1 MADDANVRRRF
12 ATARGAV
19 ALAVCV
25 GVLCELSITF
35 TRQPG
40 GLSNLWPASGIVA
53 GVLLTTPRSRWNVYI
68 VAALFANVVVRL
80 LHIDAWYSSF
90 VLGAA
95 STFDAVAVAYIVR
108 RFAGNVFDVSKVV
121 RISKLATGSTL
132 AACAA
137 SALISS
143 ATLAIFRGGDF
154 LPLFVT
160 WFSVHSIGMVIFAT
174 LTAIARAQGVRV
186 FGRPGKRTELFL
198 QVLLV
203 TVTSVAVFAQSRYPL
218 LFVVLPVTLLTAFR
232 FRFNGFVLSTSIVSI
247 VALVGTLSGHGP
259 LMLSVDATPAERT
272 FVLQLFIGCICAL
285 TLPVAIVLTQ
295 RQWLERRL
303 AKSENEYRMLAE
315 YSRDLVVRIDSQ
327 GRRKY
332 VSPSASE
339 ILGWDLAELREE
351 RWDLIH
357 VDDRASLMVAMAKL
371 RVEGGSSTVVYR
383 VQHRDGRYI
392 WIEAHARLIPT
403 TESGQPADI
412 IYAGRDI
419 SRRVKAEQDLARNQR
434 RLRAIADNTPALVI
448 HIDTEERYTFA
459 NAYAGK
465 MLGANPASLIGRSL
479 RDVGGEKVY
488 AEIKPYIDTVL
499 RGEMVTF
506 ETQRDYSGGHQF
518 YQCTYLPDRAPDGEL
533 VGFYAMVFDIS
544 NMKLAEHKLEKL
556 ARHDSLTGLANRF
569 QFNERAQLAIA
580 RRQRH
585 PAPIALL
592 YLDIDHFKQINDTLG
607 HAAGD
612 AILVEFA
619 RRLTDCVRDTD
630 LVARLGGDE
639 FVVLIEDID
648 SPIIAQNIAR
658 KLIDQLSSGISI
670 DGRLVS
676 VTTSIGIA
684 FRSWTISSADQ
695 LMKFADEALYEAKA
709 AGRNTFRVAK

>member
-1 MADDANVRRRF
+1 MADDAEVRTRF

-53 GVLLTTPRSRWNVYI
+53 GVLLTTTRSRWNVYI
-68 VAALFANVVVRL
+68 VASLLANIGVRL
-80 LHIDAWYSSF
+80 LHVDSWYSPL

-95 STFDAVAVAYIVR
+95 STFDAVAVAYVLR
-108 RFAGNVFDVSKVV
+108 RFADDIFDVSNIV
-121 RISKLATGSTL
+121 RISKLATGTTL

-154 LPLFVT
+154 FPLFAT

-174 LTAIARAQGVRV
+174 LTVVARAQGVRV
-186 FGRPGKRTELFL
+186 IGRPGQRLEL
-198 QVLLV
+198 VLHVLIV
-203 TVTSVAVFAQSRYPL
+203 MLTSIVVFAQSRYPL
-218 LFVVLPVTLLTAFR
+218 LFVILPVTLLTAFR
-232 FRFNGFVLSTSIVSI
+232 YRFNGFVLSTSIVSI

-259 LMLSVDATPAERT
+259 LMLSVDASPAERT

-303 AKSENEYRMLAE
+303 AESESEYRMLAE
-315 YSRDLVVRIDSQ
+315 YSRDLVVRIDAQ
-327 GRRKY
+327 GKRKY
-332 VSPSASE
+332 ISPSASE
-339 ILGWDLAELREE
+339 ILGWDIGELREE

-403 TESGQPADI
+403 ADPGQPADI

-419 SRRVKAEQDLARNQR
+419 SRRIKAEQDLARNQR
-434 RLRAIADNTPALVI
+434 RLRAIADNTPAFVI
-448 HIDTEERYTFA
+448 HIDTDERYTFA

-465 MLGANPASLIGRSL
+465 MLGVHPGTLIGRSL
-479 RDVGGEKVY
+479 RDIGGEKAY
-488 AEIKPYIDTVL
+488 AEIKPHIDAVM
-499 RGEMVTF
+499 RGETVTF
-506 ETQRDYSGGHQF
+506 ETERDFAGGHQF
-518 YQCTYLPDRAPDGEL
+518 YQCTYVPDRAPDGEL

-544 NMKLAEHKLEKL
+544 NLKIAEHKLEKL

-569 QFNERAQLAIA
+569 QFNERTELAIA
-580 RRQRH
+580 RRLRH
-585 PAPIALL
+585 PEPIALL

-619 RRLTDCVRDTD
+619 RRLSDCVRDTD

-658 KLIDQLSSGISI
+658 KLIERLSTGILI
-670 DGRLVS
+670 DGRSVS

-695 LMKFADEALYEAKA
+695 LLKFADEALYEAKA
-709 AGRNTFRVAK
+709 AGRNTFRIAK

>member
-1 MADDANVRRRF
+1 MADDAEVRTRL
-12 ATARGAV
+12 ATARGAL

-25 GVLCELSITF
+25 GVLCEVSISF

-40 GLSNLWPASGIVA
+40 GLSNLWPASGVIA
-53 GVLLTTPRSRWNVYI
+53 GVLLTTPRARWNVYI
-68 VAALFANVVVRL
+68 VASLLANVLVRL
-80 LHIDAWYSSF
+80 FHIDAWYTPL

-95 STFDAVAVAYIVR
+95 STFDAVAVAYVVR
-108 RFAGNVFDVSKVV
+108 RFAGDVFDVSQIV
-121 RISKLATGSTL
+121 RVSKLATGSTI

-143 ATLAIFRGGDF
+143 ATLAIFRGGNF
-154 LPLFVT
+154 FPLFLT
-160 WFSVHSIGMVIFAT
+160 WFSVHTIGMVIFAT
-174 LTAIARAQGVRV
+174 LTAVARVQGIRV
-186 FGRPGKRTELFL
+186 FGWPGQRTELVL
-198 QVLLV
+198 QMLLV
-203 TVTSVAVFAQSRYPL
+203 TVTSAAVFAQSRYPL
-218 LFVVLPVTLLTAFR
+218 LFVILPITLLTAFR
-232 FRFNGFVLSTSIVSI
+232 YRFNGFVLSTSIVSI

-303 AKSENEYRMLAE
+303 ANSESEYRMLAE
-315 YSRDLVVRIDSQ
+315 YSRDLVVRIDWQ

-332 VSPSASE
+332 ISPSASE
-339 ILGWDLAELREE
+339 MLGWEIDELREE

-371 RVEGGSSTVVYR
+371 RVEGGSSTMVYR
-383 VQHRDGRYI
+383 VQHRNGRYI
-392 WIEAHARLIPT
+392 WIEAHARLVPST
-403 TESGQPADI
+403 DGQPADI
-412 IYAGRDI
+412 IYSGRDI
-419 SRRVKAEQDLARNQR
+419 SRRIKAEQDLARNQR
-434 RLRAIADNTPALVI
+434 RLRAIADNTPAFVL
-448 HIDTEERYTFA
+448 HIDTDERYTFA
-459 NAYAGK
+459 NAYAGRT
-465 MLGANPASLIGRSL
+465 LGVNPASLIGRSL

-488 AEIKPYIDTVL
+488 AEIKPYIDAVL
-499 RGEMVTF
+499 RGETVTF
-506 ETQRDYSGGHQF
+506 ETERDYSGTHQF
-518 YQCTYLPDRAPDGEL
+518 FQCTYLPDRAPDGEL
-533 VGFYAMVFDIS
+533 IGFYAMVFDIS

-556 ARHDSLTGLANRF
+556 ARNDSLTGLANRF

-592 YLDIDHFKQINDTLG
+592 YLDIDHFKEINDTLG

-648 SPIIAQNIAR
+648 SPVVAQTIAR

-670 DGRLVS
+670 DGKFVS

-684 FRSWTISSADQ
+684 FRSWTIASADQ
-695 LMKFADEALYEAKA
+695 LMKFADDALYEAKA
-709 AGRNTFRVAK
+709 AGRNTFRIAK